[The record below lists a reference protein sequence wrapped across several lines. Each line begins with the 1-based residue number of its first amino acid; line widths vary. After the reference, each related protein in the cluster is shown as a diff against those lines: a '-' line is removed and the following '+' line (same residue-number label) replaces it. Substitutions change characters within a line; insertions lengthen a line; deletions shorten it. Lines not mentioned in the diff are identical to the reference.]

1 MVKVLIAEDEPIIAD
16 MTEEILV
23 ARGYEVC
30 GIARTVD
37 EAVALGLRHKPDL
50 AIIDLR
56 LAKGGLGTDIANQLA
71 PLDKLGVLYATGNV
85 SQIMMTAT
93 EGDACI
99 AKPYRADDLLRSL
112 ACRRN
117 SRDWSGDTA
126 VSSRFSYAAPF
137 HPPTARDFG
146 CMRCR
151 IVAPYLH

>member
-23 ARGYEVC
+23 AHGYEVC
-30 GIARTVD
+30 GIARTVE
-37 EAVALGLRHKPDL
+37 EAVGLGRRHKPDL

-56 LAKGGLGTDIANQLA
+56 LANGGLGTDVVDQLA

-85 SQIMMTAT
+85 PQIMMTAT

-112 ACRRN
+112 ELVAE
-117 SRDWSGDTA
+117 
-126 VSSRFSYAAPF
+126 
-137 HPPTARDFG
+137 
-146 CMRCR
+146 
-151 IVAPYLH
+151 IVATGLASPPFPRGFHALHHSVRQSLETLAG